1 MWFPQRVKL
10 IISAKYRIRLT
21 TISETIFTETRAVR
35 TSLLEHKVTNYCE
48 V

>member
-21 TISETIFTETRAVR
+21 TISETIFTETRAVQTLVSYFFIR
-35 TSLLEHKVTNYCE
+35 TQSD
-48 V
+48 